1 MVLSVMD
8 SVSTATS
15 SVSVSITDSVGST
28 LACSVPH
35 PVIESDTN
43 SKMIEIILFFIDVY
57 SFITTFV
64 IDYSIY
70 C

>member
-28 LACSVPH
+28 LAYSVPH